1 LRVAGAIPIV
11 VSTTTTTTSERVL
24 DHFRASR
31 PSLQR
36 RRSMPEAERAGVLAA
51 RADLP
56 GLSPSERDILADAA
70 NGMTVGETAISRSK
84 SAETVKTQRHAIL
97 RKLGARNMVQAVGMA
112 MGERAIAAEQGA

>member
-56 GLSPSERDILADAA
+56 GQSPSERDVLAHAA
-70 NGMTVGETAISRSK
+70 NGVT
-84 SAETVKTQRHAIL
+84 
-97 RKLGARNMVQAVGMA
+97 
-112 MGERAIAAEQGA
+112 MGERATAAEQGA